1 MNSISSETRPRILL
15 IGANG
20 QVGWELAQ
28 TLSTLGELTATTRSG
43 FSPVVANCRSL
54 DLTDADAIRTCVAD
68 VKPQL
73 IVNAAAYTAVD
84 QAEADVEMAN
94 WINADAVAILAEEA
108 KRIGA
113 GVVHYS
119 TDYVFDGEGD
129 QPFHEEVPT
138 GPLGAYGASKLA
150 GEEALRAVSVDHIL
164 LRVSWVYGV
173 HGKNFVKTMLRLGL
187 ERPELAIV
195 ADQIGAPTSARAIAD
210 ATGQILAQ
218 ANGDFTSFVNRV
230 SGTYHFACGGETS
243 WHGFASEIFEIAQHA
258 DVPLSIQTVKAIPT
272 TGYPTPAKR
281 PLNSRLD
288 CSKLESTFG
297 VAGPTWQDALR
308 ATFANL
314 RSTLPVATKS
324 VGKVA

>member
-1 MNSISSETRPRILL
+1 MSSISTETRPRILL

-43 FSPVVANCRSL
+43 QSSVAANCRPL
-54 DLTDADAIRTCVAD
+54 DLTDADAIRACVAD

-84 QAEADVEMAN
+84 QAESDVEMAN
-94 WINADAVAILAEEA
+94 WINADAVAVIAEAA
-108 KRIGA
+108 KQIGA

-119 TDYVFDGEGD
+119 TDYVFQGEGD
-129 QPFHEEVPT
+129 QPFREDAPT

-150 GEEALRAVSVDHIL
+150 GEEALRSTGVDHIL

-173 HGKNFVKTMLRLGL
+173 HGNNFVKTMLRLGL
-187 ERPELAIV
+187 ERPELSIV

-218 ANGDFTSFVNRV
+218 ANGNFGSFLNRV

-243 WHGFASEIFEIAQHA
+243 WHGFASEIFRLADDA

-272 TGYPTPAKR
+272 TAYPTPAER

-288 CSKLESTFG
+288 CSKLWQTFG
-297 VAGPTWQDALR
+297 IAGPNWQDALR

-314 RSTLPVATKS
+314 RPTLPVATNS